1 VGARKVQVDAGRP
14 MTKHRQ
20 GGFLISKVQQT
31 GGRVFSRMLRE
42 RGIEIN
48 PTQGRVLFILWEYGS
63 MNIHALAKK
72 VSLGKSTLTTL
83 LDRLEAAGQVVRVP
97 SHEDRRQIQIEL
109 TAKNRKMHKAYEDVS
124 AEITELYYTG
134 FSSSEINQFEDYLE
148 RILRNLGEQES
159 QNRASKK
166 LANK

>member
-1 VGARKVQVDAGRP
+1 VGSRKVPTDARRP
-14 MTKHRQ
+14 ELKHRQ
-20 GGFLISKVQQT
+20 GGFLISKAQQT

-72 VSLGKSTLTTL
+72 VSLEKSTLTTL

-97 SHEDRRQIQIEL
+97 SREDRRQIQIEL

-124 AEITELYYTG
+124 AEITELYYAG

-148 RILRNLGEQES
+148 RILRNLGERES
-159 QNRASKK
+159 QSRASKR